1 MSDYESLKSGPF
13 PMDSEEIERIW
24 SKFPEMSKEELI
36 AYLEVYKIHSDFD
49 NMYKHENNEA
59 P

>member
-1 MSDYESLKSGPF
+1 MEHD
-13 PMDSEEIERIW
+13 EIMEIW

-36 AYLEVYKIHSDFD
+36 AYLEVYKTHSDFD
-49 NMYKHENNEA
+49 NMYKYENNEA

>member
-1 MSDYESLKSGPF
+1 ME
-13 PMDSEEIERIW
+13 SEEIERIW
-24 SKFPEMSKEELI
+24 RQFPEMSKEELI
-36 AYLEVYKIHSDFD
+36 TYLEVYKTHSDFD

>member
-1 MSDYESLKSGPF
+1 MEL
-13 PMDSEEIERIW
+13 EEIERVW

-36 AYLEVYKIHSDFD
+36 AYLEVYKEHSDFD
-49 NMYKHENNEA
+49 NLYRHENNEA